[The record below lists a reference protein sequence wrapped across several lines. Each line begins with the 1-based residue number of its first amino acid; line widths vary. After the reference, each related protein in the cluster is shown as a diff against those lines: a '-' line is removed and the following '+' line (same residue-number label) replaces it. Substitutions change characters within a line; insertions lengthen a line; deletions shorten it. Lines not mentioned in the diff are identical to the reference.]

1 MGAMQ
6 TGMSQPMVMQID
18 RDLAYTGEQ
27 WWLVMLQHE
36 LERLKKNGVAIGAHV
51 TQLGHRVELFMNAV
65 MSKARGAAVDR
76 MAMLRAVLQMFEGEE
91 TNEAVDV
98 ADAWAEEWTQYLQ
111 YFLLPRGEASI
122 NEDAVLL
129 DDSQVDNAEVAEDS
143 AAQAVASLQRQ
154 IMRRR
159 TEARQAARQR
169 RLAEAE
175 RSWDDW
181 AVFIEMNK
189 AVRYKMRSRSFV
201 VKDEVRD
208 IGTQT
213 EAPHEDGQSEARSS
227 HEACPTRREEL
238 VDDED
243 TEEWPP
249 GRGRKRPIARASSFG
264 APPYDAEMLQND
276 QGGVDA
282 AGDEQD
288 PGHDCVHNL
297 NEGIAGVDLNMA
309 RPAFAATLCDEG
321 EADGDA
327 ENHHEADVLVLS
339 EGPQV
344 VAGEGDA
351 VLVGENEASAVC
363 GGSEPPGPSESGA
376 PSNEH

>member
-6 TGMSQPMVMQID
+6 TGMSQPTVMQID

-36 LERLKKNGVAIGAHV
+36 LERLKKRGVAIGAHV

-65 MSKARGAAVDR
+65 MSKAKGAAADR
-76 MAMLRAVLQMFEGEE
+76 MAMLRAVLQMFEGKA

-122 NEDAVLL
+122 KEDAVLL
-129 DDSQVDNAEVAEDS
+129 DDTQVDNAEVAEDS

-154 IMRRR
+154 IMRQRA
-159 TEARQAARQR
+159 EARQAAGQR
-169 RLAEAE
+169 RLAAAE

-181 AVFIEMNK
+181 AVFMEMNK
-189 AVRYKMRSRSFV
+189 PLRYKLRSRSFV

-213 EAPHEDGQSEARSS
+213 GAPDEEGQSGARSS
-227 HEACPTRREEL
+227 HEACPVRRNDPAE
-238 VDDED
+238 DED

-249 GRGRKRPIARASSFG
+249 RRGRKRPVDRASCS
-264 APPYDAEMLQND
+264 
-276 QGGVDA
+276 GG
-282 AGDEQD
+282 GNMEQS
-288 PGHDCVHNL
+288 GC
-297 NEGIAGVDLNMA
+297 
-309 RPAFAATLCDEG
+309 
-321 EADGDA
+321 
-327 ENHHEADVLVLS
+327 
-339 EGPQV
+339 GP
-344 VAGEGDA
+344 
-351 VLVGENEASAVC
+351 SAVE
-363 GGSEPPGPSESGA
+363 GSGSRATEEDGLRDGA
-376 PSNEH
+376 RDGAHGQW